1 MGKVSLRC
9 LNLLV
14 PTWTPRLDYKA
25 FNYSALVKG
34 GTYKVRQMLISIFKC
49 SFIKQLARVGTNLEL
64 NIRYLLCVMPNAF
77 RAIKLHLPVGL

>member
-25 FNYSALVKG
+25 FNYSALVKRWDVQS
-34 GTYKVRQMLISIFKC
+34 TANVDIDFQ
-49 SFIKQLARVGTNLEL
+49 V
-64 NIRYLLCVMPNAF
+64 
-77 RAIKLHLPVGL
+77 